1 MQSYGK
7 SEKAEVSEVASEECM
22 RAVPTLGEAQRYT
35 LRRRVRRASSTD
47 AACLIGGCGVPRQR
61 VRRASSKG
69 EVLEVSSDAKD
80 VEREDL
86 RIRHTVCSP
95 SAPEKWAEEESQRNL
110 VLAHN
115 SLMVRFGLNYARRW
129 SRVRRDEEPTAEGDG
144 AGSERKKP
152 RGGRLDGPGRLFGRP
167 EASNRTARAV

>member
-7 SEKAEVSEVASEECM
+7 SEKAEVSEVASKECM
-22 RAVPTLGEAQRYT
+22 RAVTTLGEARRYM
-35 LRRRVRRASSTD
+35 LRRSVPHRLVRRASS
-47 AACLIGGCGVPRQR
+47 R
-61 VRRASSKG
+61 G
-69 EVLEVSSDAKD
+69 EILEVSSAAKD

-115 SLMVRFGLNYARRW
+115 SLWYVSG
-129 SRVRRDEEPTAEGDG
+129 
-144 AGSERKKP
+144 
-152 RGGRLDGPGRLFGRP
+152 
-167 EASNRTARAV
+167 

>member
-1 MQSYGK
+1 MRQVLISGEGDGQKETTKVLNEAAINGK
-7 SEKAEVSEVASEECM
+7 
-22 RAVPTLGEAQRYT
+22 TD
-35 LRRRVRRASSTD
+35 RRM
-47 AACLIGGCGVPRQR
+47 
-61 VRRASSKG
+61 RRASSKG

-115 SLMVRFGLNYARRW
+115 SLW
-129 SRVRRDEEPTAEGDG
+129 SVSG
-144 AGSERKKP
+144 
-152 RGGRLDGPGRLFGRP
+152 
-167 EASNRTARAV
+167 

>member
-1 MQSYGK
+1 MPH
-7 SEKAEVSEVASEECM
+7 
-22 RAVPTLGEAQRYT
+22 R
-35 LRRRVRRASSTD
+35 
-47 AACLIGGCGVPRQR
+47 R

-95 SAPEKWAEEESQRNL
+95 SAPEKGAEEESQRNL

-115 SLMVRFGLNYARRW
+115 SLWPVSG
-129 SRVRRDEEPTAEGDG
+129 
-144 AGSERKKP
+144 
-152 RGGRLDGPGRLFGRP
+152 
-167 EASNRTARAV
+167 

>member
-1 MQSYGK
+1 
-7 SEKAEVSEVASEECM
+7 M

-115 SLMVRFGLNYARRW
+115 SLW
-129 SRVRRDEEPTAEGDG
+129 SVSG
-144 AGSERKKP
+144 
-152 RGGRLDGPGRLFGRP
+152 
-167 EASNRTARAV
+167 